1 MKRLIYSNCLAGLHS
16 GLLSFIILTGCTTE
30 RPSQIDYL
38 GQDPPN
44 TSAEIFA
51 PGLISTDSFEHSS
64 PAFSPDGNV
73 VLWTVVSKNYRASLR
88 EMKKDG
94 GKWTKPQKPSF
105 ADSTADDYYPSFSP
119 DGKKLYFSSRR
130 RLPDAYANGED
141 IRIWMVDRNANG
153 WGIPVPFDTI
163 VSRGGDYAHSISA
176 DGTIY
181 FSSSLGGGTN
191 WNIRRAEIIDSIYTK
206 PKQLP
211 YSINSVGYED
221 GPYISADES
230 FLIFESQ
237 RPEGVEGGLDL
248 YISFRNKDDHW
259 SIPLNMG
266 PKINSASSE
275 RFARVSPDGKYLFFG
290 SNRDQS
296 KGRWGFD
303 IYWIDAEVIKE
314 LRRDSSSQ
322 VAIEKPLGD
331 DVIDALFRND
341 DKHSGTLLESWLNYH
356 PNSLDAIII
365 YSTLLRKQK
374 HFEEAQRLLTTN
386 GSRWSND
393 ASVLMELALVKYGI
407 NSDEEAEKLLAPILI
422 EGDQLREQYITIS
435 FSLLDMGI
443 LKASESY
450 FEKAM
455 AIFPSSFPYHR
466 RACALARAGE
476 KDKAFEALNKAVD
489 HGGVTSKKDY
499 EDNSDL
505 QTLQS
510 DARWKALMSRLH

>member
-1 MKRLIYSNCLAGLHS
+1 M
-16 GLLSFIILTGCTTE
+16 GLLSFAILTGCTTE
-30 RPSQIDYL
+30 RESQIDYL

-44 TSAEIFA
+44 TSAEVFA
-51 PGLISTDSFEHSS
+51 PGIISTDGFEHSS

-73 VLWTVVSKNYRASLR
+73 VLWTVVSKKYRASLM
-88 EMKKDG
+88 EMKKES
-94 GKWTKPQKPSF
+94 GKWTKPQRPSF

-119 DGKKLYFSSRR
+119 DGKRLYFSSRR
-130 RLPDAYANGED
+130 KLPDANANGDD

-163 VSRGGDYAHSISA
+163 VSRGGDYAHSTTT

-191 WNIRRAEIIDSIYTK
+191 WNIRKAEIIDGTYIK
-206 PKQLP
+206 PEQLP
-211 YSINSVGYED
+211 YSINSVGYEE
-221 GPYISADES
+221 GPCIAADES

-237 RPEGVEGGLDL
+237 RPESIDGGLDL
-248 YISFRNKDDHW
+248 YISFRTKDDHW

-266 PKINSASSE
+266 PKINSRSSE
-275 RFARVSPDGKYLFFG
+275 RFARVSPNGKYLFFG

-296 KGRWGFD
+296 IGRWGFD
-303 IYWIDAEVIKE
+303 IYWIDAEVINE

-322 VAIEKPLGD
+322 VAIENPLGD
-331 DVIDALFRND
+331 EVIDALFRND
-341 DKHSGTLLESWLNYH
+341 YVHSGTLLESWLNYH

-365 YSTLLRKQK
+365 YSAVLRRQK
-374 HFEEAQRLLTTN
+374 RFEEAQRLLTTTKT
-386 GSRWSND
+386 SRWSNN
-393 ASVLMELALVKYGI
+393 ASVLMELALVKYGMHRK
-407 NSDEEAEKLLAPILI
+407 DEAEKLLAPILL
-422 EGDQLREQYITIS
+422 EGDQLREQYISIS
-435 FSLLDMGI
+435 FSLLDMGN
-443 LKASESY
+443 LKASEGY

-489 HGGVTSKKDY
+489 HGGLTSKKDY
-499 EDNSDL
+499 ENNGDL
-505 QTLQS
+505 QSLRS
-510 DARWKALMSRLH
+510 DARWKALLMRLQ